1 MILSL
6 VADETGGL
14 RLCPAGALPRLERA
28 FAVSAG
34 RGMLD
39 LVQHGLPMGAA
50 PLLAWLREKAR
61 LQLMQ
66 WLRTRRRGGDEGG
79 MPPLTPAEAAR
90 WLESMPPLYG
100 HSISAGHLIAWFDSL
115 YPALL
120 ELAARAGVSP
130 EEWLNRLGEGWQQLG
145 MLCFHLAENAG
156 DSAEHAPFA
165 FLATFVHK
173 AGQDGSARHAP
184 LGMAPQL
191 LAGDSHAALLSL
203 LRPLQQVA
211 AEHEFLRQLIDS
223 GEVYQACAWNPRQ
236 AYGFLECIP
245 ALERAGIETRMVN
258 LWRTMPPRAELEVAL
273 DPADSTHSKPDG
285 APALHVGSLLRF
297 IPRVA
302 LGGHYLSE
310 EELVALLAG
319 DDGLVRFRG
328 DWIRLDKE
336 KLQRLLDSWR
346 QANRMA
352 AGGIPLIAGLRYLLG
367 HRSAAL
373 PQIPP
378 PEDGVRVVLG
388 EQLAQALGSLSL
400 AAPTLQLPAA
410 LDATLRPYQR
420 DGVRFLLGVT
430 ETGFGACLA
439 DDMGLGKTLQVI
451 AWLAHL
457 HQSGA
462 LDAGAALIV
471 APASLL
477 ENWQEEL
484 RRFAPQLRVQVLHPY
499 ALSSTDEHYLRTNP
513 AWLLR
518 RGHVALTTYGMVT
531 RNELLQL
538 CSFPAVVLDEAQAIK
553 NADSQRSRAVAR
565 LSSPRRVAL
574 SGTPVENALSE
585 LRSLFEFLTPGLL
598 GSEKEFNTMV
608 RQWGNDYSALK
619 RMVRPFM
626 LRRLKSDPALL
637 PELPPR
643 SEQAAYCL
651 LTPEQTRLYTHEVER
666 LRAVITEPDAQTRL
680 TLVLP
685 ILSRL
690 KQICNHPA
698 QYLGE
703 EYYDP
708 ARSGKM
714 ARLTQ
719 LAQQIAAAGDAC
731 LIFTQYRSIMPALH
745 DMLAEIFGAPGLM
758 LHGGTPIAERQQLVS
773 LFQQPGGPPFFI
785 LSLKAAGTGLNLTR
799 ASHVIHF
806 DRWWNP
812 AIENQASDRAYR
824 IGQKKHV
831 VVHPLICRGT
841 IEQNIHTMLTR
852 KRAMADALLAGGLE
866 SLLCHLDPQELLDIV
881 GSGA

>member
-1 MILSL
+1 MIISL
-6 VADETGGL
+6 VADEAGGL
-14 RLCPAGALPRLERA
+14 RITPAGSLPRLERA

-39 LVQHGLPMGAA
+39 LVQHGLPVGAS

-61 LQLMQ
+61 YQLML
-66 WLRTRRRGGDEGG
+66 WLYARRRGEEASI
-79 MPPLTPAEAAR
+79 PPLTLAEASR

-100 HSISAGHLIAWFDSL
+100 CNASAGLLIRWFAGL
-115 YPALL
+115 QPALL
-120 ELAARAGVSP
+120 EMATRAAIAP

-145 MLCFHLAENAG
+145 MLHFHLAENAG
-156 DSAEHAPFA
+156 DTAHDAPFA
-165 FLATFVHK
+165 FIATFVHK

-191 LAGDSHAALLSL
+191 LQDTSNAALLAL
-203 LRPLQQVA
+203 LRPLQMA
-211 AEHEFLRQLIDS
+211 AKEHEFLRQLIDS
-223 GEVYQACAWNPRQ
+223 GAVYQVCAWNARQ
-236 AYGFLECIP
+236 AYQFLECIP
-245 ALERAGIETRMVN
+245 TLERAGIDTRMVN
-258 LWRTMPPRAELEVAL
+258 LWRSLPPRAELEIAL
-273 DPADSTHSKPDG
+273 EPAGDSHAKADG
-285 APALHVGSLLRF
+285 APALNVGSLLRF

-302 LGGHYLSE
+302 LGDHYLSE
-310 EELVALLAG
+310 EELAALLAG
-319 DDGLVRFRG
+319 DDGLIRFRG

-373 PQIPP
+373 PSLPS
-378 PEDGVRVVLG
+378 PEEGVRIVPG
-388 EQLAQALGSLSL
+388 EQLTHALSTLSL
-400 AAPTLQLPAA
+400 HAPA
-410 LDATLRPYQR
+410 LRIPSALMSTLRPYQQ

-457 HQSGA
+457 HQDGA
-462 LDAGAALIV
+462 LDAGAAIIV

-484 RRFAPQLRVQVLHPY
+484 RRFAPQLHVQVLHPY
-499 ALSSTDEHYLRTNP
+499 ALSPADENYLRTNP

-531 RNELLQL
+531 RNELLQQ
-538 CSFPAVVLDEAQAIK
+538 CSFPAIVLDEAQAIK
-553 NADSQRSRAVAR
+553 NVDSQRSRAIAR

-574 SGTPVENALSE
+574 SGTPIENSFSE

-598 GSEKEFNTMV
+598 GTEKEFNTMV
-608 RQWGNDYSALK
+608 RNMGTDYGPL
-619 RMVRPFM
+619 RRQIRPFI

-643 SEQAAYCL
+643 TERAAYCS
-651 LTPEQTRLYTHEVER
+651 LTPEQTRLYTHEVEH
-666 LRAVITEPDAQTRL
+666 LRAIMTEPDPQTRIA
-680 TLVLP
+680 LVLP

-703 EYYDP
+703 EFIDP

-714 ARLTQ
+714 TRLAQ
-719 LAQQIAAAGDAC
+719 LAQQIAEAGEAC
-731 LIFTQYRSIMPALH
+731 LVFTQYRSMIPALH
-745 DMLAEIFGAPGLM
+745 DMLEDIFGVPGLM
-758 LHGGTPIAERQQLVS
+758 LHGGTPIAERQRLVS
-773 LFQQPGGPPFFI
+773 CFQQPGGPPFFI

-812 AIENQASDRAYR
+812 ATENQASDRAYR
-824 IGQKKHV
+824 MGQKKHV
-831 VVHPLICRGT
+831 VIHPLICRGT

-852 KRAMADALLAGGLE
+852 KNAMAHALLGAGLE
-866 SLLCHLDPQELLDIV
+866 SLLSQLSPQELLDIV
-881 GSGA
+881 GQGV